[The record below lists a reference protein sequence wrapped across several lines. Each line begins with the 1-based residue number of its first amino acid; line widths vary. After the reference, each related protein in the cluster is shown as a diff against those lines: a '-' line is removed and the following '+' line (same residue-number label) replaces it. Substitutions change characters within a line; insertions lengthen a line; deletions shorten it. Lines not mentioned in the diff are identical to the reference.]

1 MKRELLFRCSSVG
14 KLMGEPKKKGEVLSE
29 TAKTYVRELAAQ
41 AIFGVDFEV
50 SSKQMEKGIECEDAA
65 IALFN
70 RVYGRSLKKNTERR
84 TDDFLTGE
92 SDLPDVEEVVD
103 IKNAW
108 SMATFPLSR
117 DDIAGAQDRLYEF
130 QLRAYCR
137 LWNKPRG
144 RIAYCLVDTP
154 ERLIGFEPL
163 ALHIV
168 GHIPERLRVTTW
180 VVERDMAIEAR
191 MVEKMTAAR
200 AYYADVIR
208 DFDRT
213 HSITTSREWCDEG
226 ADTFP
231 PAPVET
237 ADPLAAPWAM
247 PTTPVDRP
255 ALAPADF

>member
-14 KLMGEPKKKGEVLSE
+14 KLMGEPKKEGEVLSE

-191 MVEKMTAAR
+191 MVEKIKLAR
-200 AYYADVIR
+200 DYYAQVIR
-208 DFDRT
+208 DFDAT
-213 HSITTSREWCDEG
+213 HRERWTDEG
-226 ADTFP
+226 
-231 PAPVET
+231 

-247 PTTPVDRP
+247 PTTPIDRP

>member
-1 MKRELLFRCSSVG
+1 MKNPLLFRCSSVG

-50 SSKQMEKGIECEDAA
+50 SGKPMEKGIECEDAA
-65 IALFN
+65 IGLFN

-92 SDLPDVEEVVD
+92 SDLPDVAEVVD

-108 SMATFPLSR
+108 SLATFPLSR
-117 DDIAGAQDRLYEF
+117 DDIADAQDRLYEF

-168 GHIPERLRVTTW
+168 SHIPEHLRVTTW

-191 MVEKMTAAR
+191 MVEKMTVAR
-200 AYYADVIR
+200 AYYAEVIR

-213 HSITTSREWCDEG
+213 HRIEQWTDEG
-226 ADTFP
+226 ADTFEP
-231 PAPVET
+231 EKVET
-237 ADPLAAPWAM
+237 
-247 PTTPVDRP
+247 VDRDDALAQLEAEPRP
-255 ALAPADF
+255 AVALLAPAF